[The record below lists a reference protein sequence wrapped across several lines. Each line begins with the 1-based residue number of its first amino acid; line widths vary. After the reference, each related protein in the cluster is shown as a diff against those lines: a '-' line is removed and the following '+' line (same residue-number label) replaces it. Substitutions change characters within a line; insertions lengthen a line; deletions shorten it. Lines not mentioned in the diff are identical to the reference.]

1 MAFSRS
7 YFHKK
12 SIQMFNSVL
21 SYERPLI
28 IVTVSP
34 IASKNS
40 IYIISKTSTA
50 VRHYLYH
57 QSLEIEYLS
66 QQIFLGKFLVRK
78 QIIHLQ
84 TQYTL
89 QKNSNFF
96 HILLKHKELS
106 RSTLR
111 SGCSRNNGKYKVTRD
126 LLSN

>member
-7 YFHKK
+7 YFRKE

-96 HILLKHKELS
+96 HILL
-106 RSTLR
+106 
-111 SGCSRNNGKYKVTRD
+111 
-126 LLSN
+126 